1 MYCKFLGGYVK
12 KSITNIVH
20 DLFIQVNYE
29 RYIFF
34 IFSPEDLSLKLLFLF
49 FSDNDAM
56 FIGLLP
62 RP

>member
-1 MYCKFLGGYVK
+1 MYCKFLGGYIK
-12 KSITNIVH
+12 KHYKHIVH
-20 DLFIQVNYE
+20 DLFMQVNYE

-34 IFSPEDLSLKLLFLF
+34 IFSLEDLSLKLLFLI